1 MNKKGN
7 LQIAVLSC
15 VDSKTVTL
23 LVKLAPD
30 MLMHTETDPTTS
42 NAVKEGAENPTLT
55 PAIHIRQNSTR

>member
-1 MNKKGN
+1 M
-7 LQIAVLSC
+7 AVMSC
-15 VDSKTVTL
+15 VDSKAVTIL
-23 LVKLAPD
+23 AKTAPD

>member
-1 MNKKGN
+1 
-7 LQIAVLSC
+7 VLSC

-42 NAVKEGAENPTLT
+42 DAVKEGAENPTLT